1 MDGKVAACYG
11 LLYLPTP
18 QMFAAELH
26 LVHFN
31 TKYGDL
37 NSAVDKEDGL
47 AVLGVLIKVCSD
59 SSATIPSRW
68 VPSTR
73 SLVSSAKFSKTSQTR
88 ETLYL

>member
-1 MDGKVAACYG
+1 MR
-11 LLYLPTP
+11 YLQTP

-47 AVLGVLIKVCSD
+47 AVLGVLLKVDLD
-59 SSATIPSRW
+59 SSKIILTRW
-68 VPSTR
+68 VRSMR
-73 SLVSSAKFSKTSQTR
+73 SLVSCAKFSKTSPTR
-88 ETLYL
+88 ATHYL